1 MNDESITRPALDESA
16 LYKAAKLMG
25 QIGGSFA
32 GHIGAA
38 YFCADSGNKAA
49 LLAAFGD
56 LFARYAAM
64 AKRG

>member
-1 MNDESITRPALDESA
+1 MNEAIEKPALDESA
-16 LYKAAKLMG
+16 LYMAAKLMED
-25 QIGGSFA
+25 IGGSFA

-38 YFCADSGNKAA
+38 YFCADSGNKAK

-64 AKRG
+64 AKRD